1 MKRRSGDR
9 PPKPEWEAPPRVEM
23 QLEEIEDDAGAADL
37 LQTILWAQAQE
48 IARKQRGRGDDA
60 A

>member
-1 MKRRSGDR
+1 
-9 PPKPEWEAPPRVEM
+9 M